1 MNPNEN
7 HPEPLPDVPSPVP
20 NNEEIVDPT
29 IPAGNHEVVIIKR
42 HPFGLVALYLQVI
55 VGLAAAG
62 GLIDFLVNQLV
73 STDNRSSILPWLNL
87 VLILI
92 AGVAVIFLIIATFVY
107 LQNRWVVTD
116 DSITQITQTGLFKR
130 QMSELSMANIE
141 DVTAVQNGLL
151 ATVFGFGTL
160 KAETAGERSNFHFIY
175 CPRPNMYAKIV
186 LDARER
192 FINENPDT
200 AKRANNLLAVPRT

>member
-7 HPEPLPDVPSPVP
+7 QPEPVPDVPNPVL

-29 IPAGNHEVVIIKR
+29 IPAGNHEVVVIKR

-55 VGLAAAG
+55 VGLGVAA
-62 GLIDFLVNQLV
+62 GLIDFLVNQLI
-73 STDNRSSILPWLNL
+73 SADNRASILPWLNL

-92 AGVAVIFLIIATFVY
+92 AGIAVIFLIIATFVY
-107 LQNRWVVTD
+107 LQNRWIVTD
-116 DSITQITQTGLFKR
+116 DSITQITQNGLFKR

-175 CPRPNMYAKIV
+175 CPRPNTYAKIV

-192 FINENPDT
+192 FINENPDV
-200 AKRANNLLAVPRT
+200 AKRANDLLNVPRT

>member
-1 MNPNEN
+1 
-7 HPEPLPDVPSPVP
+7 L
-20 NNEEIVDPT
+20 
-29 IPAGNHEVVIIKR
+29 
-42 HPFGLVALYLQVI
+42 L
-55 VGLAAAG
+55 
-62 GLIDFLVNQLV
+62 
-73 STDNRSSILPWLNL
+73 
-87 VLILI
+87 
-92 AGVAVIFLIIATFVY
+92 IATFIY

-116 DSITQITQTGLFKR
+116 DSITQITQNGLFKR
-130 QMSELSMANIE
+130 QMSEISMANIE

-192 FINENPDT
+192 FINENPNV
-200 AKRANNLLAVPRT
+200 AKKANDLLNVPRI